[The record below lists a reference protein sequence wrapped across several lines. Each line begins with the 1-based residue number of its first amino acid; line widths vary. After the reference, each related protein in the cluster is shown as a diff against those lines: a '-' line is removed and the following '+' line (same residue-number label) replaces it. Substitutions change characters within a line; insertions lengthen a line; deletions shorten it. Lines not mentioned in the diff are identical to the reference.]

1 MDAITVKIYNT
12 IIKEWK
18 NLSDQKLEFQKYV
31 YGFDIQNNLRKLKMI
46 LLDDYETSKWDEI
59 SLDWYAQW
67 LPFAEKEIQDWYHGF
82 IDFEDKVSKI
92 KAGILP
98 KDTNLDYLTY
108 NGADYEIKK
117 SLLIVCQPLKDK
129 ITQECQDGTLYD
141 KNVD

>member
-1 MDAITVKIYNT
+1 VSVRST
-12 IIKEWK
+12 I
-18 NLSDQKLEFQKYV
+18 SSV
-31 YGFDIQNNLRKLKMI
+31 P
-46 LLDDYETSKWDEI
+46 LLI
-59 SLDWYAQW
+59 SLTRT
-67 LPFAEKEIQDWYHGF
+67 LVSLRPFPFAEKEIQDWYHGF

-92 KAGILP
+92 KTGILP

>member
-1 MDAITVKIYNT
+1 MELFKIYNT

-18 NLSDQKLEFQKYV
+18 NLSDSELKFQEYV
-31 YGFDIQNNLRKLKMI
+31 YGLDIKNNLSKLKFT
-46 LLDDYETSKWDEI
+46 LLAEFEGNGWDKI
-59 SLDWYAQW
+59 PLDWYAQW
-67 LPFAEKEIQDWYHGF
+67 LPYAEKEIQDWYHGF

-92 KAGILP
+92 KTGILP

-129 ITQECQDGTLYD
+129 ITQECQDGTLYN